1 MKKFFSALLG
11 LLFAISL
18 TACSSQTDKDG
29 QKTEAASDTG
39 TVILE
44 QISAN
49 TTPKSEFP
57 QRDINFPT
65 FEEVQ
70 QQYPDKTVLVWV
82 IEETGYERN
91 YPFRTR
97 EVNEYLD
104 SQGKDF
110 AVCFYPIE
118 ALKTDKQN
126 DFYTSYVEEMVKE
139 GKQVDI
145 IYSSFTYI
153 EEAGNNAYHKY
164 IYNGLYEPLDK
175 YFKTETGKKLYNL
188 MPENHWNGLRVNG
201 SIYGIDGTMT
211 TLSDDYGYYVNA
223 ELADKYG
230 FDITKSIDE
239 QIDILKKVRENE
251 KKCDIFAIYGNKIGR
266 AVCFSDLKEITQAVY
281 WDEESHT
288 AKCVLDDP
296 TYTHGL
302 KLIQSLMKEGL
313 FTNISNHHSDSFF
326 ILQGNKTGGSTIYG
340 NSEITEVSYFD
351 KMIKAYPVFK
361 EKTSVRNGYM
371 ATGICTASN
380 NKDKAFELLALT
392 QTDPYLN
399 NLLTFGM
406 EGTDYSLSDN
416 RVDTIINPV
425 SLDRF
430 PNKMICNRYADSIS
444 SDKYKEIYDNAVIHD
459 DTDFA
464 FDGRGFEDVT
474 YATSIILMNYSIPAD
489 KDFDKAATE
498 LRASLEAAGLQK
510 VIDECNRQYKEVYLK
525 EKVNEE

>member
-1 MKKFFSALLG
+1 MKKLFSVLLT
-11 LLFAISL
+11 LLFAMSL
-18 TACSSQTDKDG
+18 PACSPRENDNEQT
-29 QKTEAASDTG
+29 TESMSNAETAAT
-39 TVILE
+39 E
-44 QISAN
+44 QIYEN
-49 TTPKSEFP
+49 YDPEFP
-57 QRDINFPT
+57 QLGINFPSLN
-65 FEEVQ
+65 EVQ
-70 QQYPDKTVLVWV
+70 QQYPNKTVLVWV

-110 AVCFYPIE
+110 AVCFYPIR
-118 ALKTDKQN
+118 ALVTDEQT
-126 DFYTSYVEEMVKE
+126 DFYTTYVRDMVE
-139 GKQVDI
+139 GGKQADI

-164 IYNGLYEPLDK
+164 IYNGLFEPLDK
-175 YFKTETGKKLYNL
+175 YFETEIGKKLYDL
-188 MPENHWNGLRVNG
+188 MPEKHWEGLRVNG

-239 QIDILKKVRENE
+239 QIDILKTVKENE
-251 KKCDIFAIYGNKIGR
+251 DKCDIFAIYGHKVGS
-266 AVCFSDLKEITQAVY
+266 AACFSDLKEITQAVY
-281 WDEESHT
+281 WDEKSHN

-296 TYTHGL
+296 AYANGL
-302 KLIQSLMKEGL
+302 KLVQNLKKEGM
-313 FTNISNHHSDSFF
+313 FTNITNNHSNNFF
-326 ILQGNKTGGSTIYG
+326 ILQGNKTGGNTLYKD
-340 NSEITEVSYFD
+340 SEITEVNYFD

-361 EKTSVRNGYM
+361 EKTSVRSGNM

-399 NLLTFGM
+399 NLLTFGT
-406 EGTDYSLSDN
+406 EGTDYNLSDN
-416 RVDTIINPV
+416 GVDTIINPV

-430 PNKMICNRYADSIS
+430 PNKMICNQYADSIS

-474 YATSIILMNYSIPAD
+474 YATSIIMMDYSIPSD
-489 KDFDKAATE
+489 RDFDKAVEE
-498 LRASLEAAGLQK
+498 LRASLDAAGLQK
-510 VIDECNRQYKEVYLK
+510 VIDECNRQYNEIYLK
-525 EKVNEE
+525 ENGNEE